1 MNERI
6 KQFADQILPNEKE
19 FHQGNPKEWGY
30 FFSGDELEK
39 FAELIIRECAELADY
54 YYTRTNYTRSVSG
67 RNIKSHFGV
76 E

>member
-30 FFSGDELEK
+30 FFSGDELER
-39 FAELIIRECAELADY
+39 FAELIISECCGIVHQKTDDSIRVVRAIE
-54 YYTRTNYTRSVSG
+54 V
-67 RNIKSHFGV
+67 HFDLD
-76 E
+76 

>member
-6 KQFADQILPNEKE
+6 REIADQILPNEKE

-39 FAELIIRECAELADY
+39 FAQLIVKECMKLNSKELSITAIERLLPLYAE
-54 YYTRTNYTRSVSG
+54 
-67 RNIKSHFGV
+67 HFGV
-76 E
+76 EE

>member
-6 KQFADQILPNEKE
+6 KKLAEEAGLGQERWNSTEQFNA
-19 FHQGNPKEWGY
+19 F
-30 FFSGDELEK
+30 LEE

-54 YYTRTNYTRSVSG
+54 YYNRTNYTRSVSG